1 MEPMSELTIKRPDDW
16 HLHLRDGDMMR
27 AVLPYTAE
35 LYGRAIIMP
44 NLKPPV
50 KTVKD
55 AKAFRQ
61 RILDCLPPGHGFQ
74 PLMTLYLTDDTP
86 QVEIQ
91 TAKNEGFLAAVKLYP
106 VGVTTRS
113 EHGITDLKKVYRVL
127 EVMQKL
133 DIPLSIHGEISDP
146 GVDIFDSESVF
157 IDREWD
163 PLRNDFTELKIVLE
177 HVSSKIGVDDV
188 LSAESRLGATITP
201 HHLLINRNNS
211 GN

>member
-1 MEPMSELTIKRPDDW
+1 
-16 HLHLRDGDMMR
+16 
-27 AVLPYTAE
+27 
-35 LYGRAIIMP
+35 
-44 NLKPPV
+44 
-50 KTVKD
+50 
-55 AKAFRQ
+55 
-61 RILDCLPPGHGFQ
+61 
-74 PLMTLYLTDDTP
+74 
-86 QVEIQ
+86 
-91 TAKNEGFLAAVKLYP
+91 LYP
-106 VGVTTRS
+106 VGATTRS
-113 EHGITDLKKVYRVL
+113 EHGVTDLKKVYRVL

-146 GVDIFDSESVF
+146 GVDIFDRESVF

-177 HVSSKIGVDDV
+177 HVSSKIGVDYV